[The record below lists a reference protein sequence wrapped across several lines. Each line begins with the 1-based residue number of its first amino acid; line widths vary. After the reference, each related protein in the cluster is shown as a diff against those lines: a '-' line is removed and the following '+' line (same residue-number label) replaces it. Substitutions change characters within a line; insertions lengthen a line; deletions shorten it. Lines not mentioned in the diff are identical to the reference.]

1 METDKNWLD
10 GPEFSELAGL
20 DRSVA
25 SRQLKAAYE
34 EGKPWRRAT
43 LEVRKMPGRGR
54 GGFKYQVAARS
65 LPENLFQEY
74 CCRKV
79 AAVPPQGAIECDA
92 AGDVAT
98 EPTLNQSCPSVV
110 IATQESDAQRKDRAT
125 AQFNQLPP
133 HKQERAWAR
142 FDVLQECD
150 RYIRANNLARCRGE
164 EVFANEYS
172 RGRVEVSERAREFVQ
187 GVKVR
192 TLRNWIAAEREY
204 GLFGLADNRGAQ
216 KGKSKLDANPQV
228 QEFIVGLILEKTIL
242 RPKFVYEAIQAKF
255 PEAAK
260 QFSEKTVTR
269 FMARWMKENAQIYCR
284 LTHPDRWKSEYKT
297 AIGSQSEAISALNQ
311 LWSLDDTRADLL
323 LTDGRYSAIFLI
335 DIYSRRVKIRI
346 AKNADAI
353 GVGTL
358 LRSAMLAWGTPQA
371 ILIDNGKP
379 YSNAHINGALSSFEI
394 KLRTCTP
401 YASEEKGIVERVQG
415 TFGKMLEM
423 CPGFIGH
430 SVADRKRIEAKR
442 SFAQR
447 SSDPHETFEVKI
459 SAIEL
464 QEFANRWCEDRYQHT
479 PHSGLPINPDTRQHF
494 TPFEMA
500 TTWRGQVRKIDARAL
515 DILLLMK
522 GESRSVS
529 KKGIQS
535 DRARYWHPDLVRYI
549 GKQVIVRLDP
559 EDLGKA
565 IVHSADAHI
574 FICIAEN
581 IERSGLSLKEVAA
594 VATAAQKKFLKEET
608 EQYRAARKAIR
619 REDPV
624 MWVMRRDREAVAK
637 VAAFPHRQIPH
648 STPGIEAA
656 IEGAEAL
663 QEAKTEK
670 KKVARQPAK
679 VFEPD
684 VPMLSATQMKI
695 RIVKM
700 LGRAFKDKEL
710 DFLHERYPQGAHEDQ
725 IDNIIKQLTAPKP
738 AQAPEPEQPV
748 LAVVSAKR
756 E

>member
-10 GPEFSELAGL
+10 GPEFSELADL
-20 DRSVA
+20 DRSVT

-34 EGKPWRRAT
+34 EGKPWRGT
-43 LEVRKMPGRGR
+43 ILKVRKAPGRGR

-74 CCRKV
+74 CRRKV
-79 AAVPPQGAIECDA
+79 AAGAS
-92 AGDVAT
+92 
-98 EPTLNQSCPSVV
+98 NQSCLSAVFS
-110 IATQESDAQRKDRAT
+110 TQKSDAQRKDKAT

-142 FDVLQECD
+142 FDVLQACD

-187 GVKVR
+187 DVKVR

-204 GLFGLADNRGAQ
+204 GLFGLVDNRGAHN
-216 KGKSKLDANPQV
+216 GKSKLDAYPEV
-228 QEFIVGLILEKTIL
+228 QQLIIGLILEKTIL
-242 RPKFVYEAIQAKF
+242 RPGFVYEIIESKY
-255 PEAAK
+255 PDIAK
-260 QFSEKTVTR
+260 QFSSKTVER
-269 FMARWMKENAQIYCR
+269 FIARWRKENDQIYCR
-284 LTHPDRWKSEYKT
+284 LTHPDRWKSKYKM
-297 AIGSQSEAISALNQ
+297 AIGSQSEAITAVNQ

-346 AKNADAI
+346 AKSVDAI
-353 GVGTL
+353 EVGTL
-358 LRSAMLAWGTPQA
+358 LRSAMLAWGAPQA

-379 YSNAHINGALSSFEI
+379 YSNAHINGALSSLEI
-394 KLRTCTP
+394 EIRTCTP

-415 TFGKMLEM
+415 TFSKMLEM

-430 SVADRKRIEAKR
+430 SVADRKRIESKR
-442 SFAQR
+442 SLAQR

-459 SAIEL
+459 SAIEF
-464 QEFANRWCEDRYQHT
+464 QEFANRWCEDRYQHK
-479 PHSGLPINPDTRQHF
+479 PHRGLPINPDTRQHF

-500 TTWRGQVRKIDARAL
+500 TTWRGQPRKIDVRAL
-515 DILLLMK
+515 DIFLLIK
-522 GESRSVS
+522 GELCSVNA
-529 KKGIQS
+529 KTKGI
-535 DRARYWHPDLVRYI
+535 RINNAKYWHPDLIPYLGKRVMVRI
-549 GKQVIVRLDP
+549 DP

-565 IVHSADAHI
+565 IVHSADNHI

-594 VATAAQKKFLKEET
+594 VSTAAQKKFLKEET

-624 MWVMRRDREAVAK
+624 MYVMRRDREAVAK
-637 VAAFPHRQIPH
+637 IAAFPHRQIPH
-648 STPGIEAA
+648 TTPGIEAA
-656 IEGAEAL
+656 TEAADAL
-663 QEAKTEK
+663 QDAKNHK
-670 KKVARQPAK
+670 KKVVRQPVK
-679 VFEPD
+679 IFEPD
-684 VPMLSATQMKI
+684 VPVISSQILRI
-695 RIVKM
+695 RICRI
-700 LGRAFKDKEL
+700 LHRAITPDE
-710 DFLHERYPQGAHEDQ
+710 FLRLERKYSQGVSEDQ
-725 IDNIIKQLTAPKP
+725 VAAIARNLDTLQLV
-738 AQAPEPEQPV
+738 PEPNQPTPIE
-748 LAVVSAKR
+748 AGGK